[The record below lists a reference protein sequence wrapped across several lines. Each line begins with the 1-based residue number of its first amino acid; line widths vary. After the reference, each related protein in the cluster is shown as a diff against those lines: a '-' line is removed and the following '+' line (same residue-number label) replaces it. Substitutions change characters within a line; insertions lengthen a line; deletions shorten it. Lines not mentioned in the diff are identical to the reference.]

1 MAALAAF
8 AARQAARASSN
19 WSRSRRPTWRLAAL
33 WARRVLGQVAQAHW
47 PPPTARTAHRS
58 GAAPD
63 PHSAPHRRTT
73 GRRRESD
80 IGCYVRRP
88 RRSADSPQVVPLPRA
103 RAGATTSQSSV
114 TAAAYPAP
122 RARGC
127 DRSSN
132 LEEEIVPCPTRGR
145 SAPGLAPPPRR
156 PCDAGRGAEPPMV
169 RCRLGERRAAVL
181 ARPWR
186 PRRPPLGPLAVVVVE
201 ALTPLAAVDLIEP
214 CLGRDRAAAV
224 EAGWPGSL
232 GLDLLPPVSRPTRP
246 ARAQVAAEPLIRL
259 RLGRDRRAAGLA
271 GRPVGLRLEERLAQE
286 RVVGVVPALLAA
298 IHRVKSLVVGDRPAA
313 PLAFAGEG
321 QSD

>member
-1 MAALAAF
+1 MSEATDRIL
-8 AARQAARASSN
+8 
-19 WSRSRRPTWRLAAL
+19 
-33 WARRVLGQVAQAHW
+33 H
-47 PPPTARTAHRS
+47 HRD
-58 GAAPD
+58 GAPD